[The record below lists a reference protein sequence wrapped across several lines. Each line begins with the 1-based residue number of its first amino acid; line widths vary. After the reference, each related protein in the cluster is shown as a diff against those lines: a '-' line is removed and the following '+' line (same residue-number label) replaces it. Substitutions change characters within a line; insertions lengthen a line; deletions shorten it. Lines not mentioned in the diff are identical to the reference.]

1 MNINDFERI
10 LRAFAD
16 QPNDLHIEGGR
27 LLVEIRDE
35 LIEAHLTNRDGNVWV
50 QEPDAD
56 AISAYRWILRRL
68 ARVDQLADRLLS
80 YTPEEK
86 HFVTPRGLLLDQL
99 DVDPTEADVETSDAM
114 TALTNTLSQR
124 PSGASTVLYLTSD
137 AGEGKTTVVNQ
148 VAREQAKRFK
158 AGDTDWLLLPISLGG
173 RPFLRFDDV
182 VVGELV
188 NRLRFQHLYY
198 EAFLELTKLGVL
210 VPAFDGFE
218 EMFIESS
225 SGEAVSA
232 LGNLVQHLQSSGSVL
247 IAARKAYFEFYS
259 FRTQARL
266 FDAIQSKSVAF
277 SRLALRRWHRKQ
289 FQEYCTLRRLPSS
302 DILYLKVGE
311 RLGQYHPLL
320 TRAVLVEKL
329 VDIAAELPS
338 VDAVLERI
346 GSDPDE
352 YFVEFVTTI
361 IEREAKKKW
370 LDRSGEAARPL
381 LAVED
386 HFDLLAMIAREMW
399 EMRSDALRRDYLE
412 LVTDVFTSDSKFSPD
427 IARQVRKRLPEH
439 SLLALVSGT
448 SDMLAFDHDDFRR
461 FFLGLAL
468 GKLLLGDNDEELVSW
483 LNVAAV
489 PPDAVDA
496 ACRYAARQDIAPGE
510 TIQRVV
516 GIGQQ
521 APTTSYTKENSG
533 SIALALAAHGAGGQV
548 LLAGLVFPPGAL
560 LGIRLEGTRISD
572 CEFQATS
579 LGDARIIDCQFRRCR
594 FHRLE
599 GSAETVGGS
608 TLMDCEVDQW
618 VGDADVGVYEPARVR
633 QALVQEGFIVKTSGT
648 AVPPAGEEESV
659 VDPEAEVAERVLR
672 VFMRATHINDV
683 VFRHKLGQ
691 RANEFFEVVL
701 PKLIAGGIL
710 EQVPYKGSGK
720 GLRYKLNVP
729 MQRIAE
735 VVPATG
741 LSLDHLIRKL
751 GGQSGRGGRVEP

>member
-1 MNINDFERI
+1 MNINDFTRI

-16 QPNDLHIEGGR
+16 QPDNLVIDGGR

-35 LIEAHLTNRDGNVWV
+35 LIEAHLSNKDGTVWV
-50 QEPDAD
+50 QESDDRAR
-56 AISAYRWILRRL
+56 SAYKWITRRL
-68 ARVDQLADRLLS
+68 AKVDQLADRLLS
-80 YTPEEK
+80 YIPEER

-99 DVDPTEADVETSDAM
+99 DIDPTEVDVEKSDAV
-114 TALTNTLSQR
+114 TALIDTLSQR
-124 PSGASTVLYLTSD
+124 PSGESTVLYLTSD
-137 AGEGKTTVVNQ
+137 AGEGKTTVVNH

-158 AGDTDWLLLPISLGG
+158 AGTTNWLLLPISLGG

-198 EAFLELTKLGVL
+198 DAFLELTKLGVL

-266 FDAIQSKSVAF
+266 FDAIQSHSVTF
-277 SRLALRRWHRKQ
+277 SRLTLSRWQREQFQRYCILRGLRRGD
-289 FQEYCTLRRLPSS
+289 TLFH
-302 DILYLKVGE
+302 KVAD
-311 RLGQYHPLL
+311 RLGAEHPLL
-320 TRAVLVEKL
+320 TRAVLVKKL
-329 VDIAAELPS
+329 LDIATELPS
-338 VDAVLERI
+338 VDAILERI

-352 YFVEFVTTI
+352 YFVDFVTTI
-361 IEREAKKKW
+361 VEREAEKKW

-381 LAVED
+381 LTLSD

-427 IARQVRKRLPEH
+427 TARQIRKRLPEH
-439 SLLALVSGT
+439 SLLTLVSGT
-448 SDMLAFDHDDFRR
+448 RDMLAFDHDDFRR
-461 FFLGLAL
+461 FFLGRAL
-468 GKLLLGDNDEELVSW
+468 GRLLLGDRDEELASW

-489 PPDAVDA
+489 PVDTVEA
-496 ACRYAARQDIAPGE
+496 GCRYAAQAGVAADDIIE
-510 TIQRVV
+510 RVV

-521 APTTSYTKENSG
+521 APTTSYTRENSG
-533 SIALALAAHGAGGQV
+533 SIALALAARRTGGDIV
-548 LLAGLVFPPGAL
+548 LNRLVFPPGAL
-560 LGIRLEGTRISD
+560 DGKRLEGIHVSD
-572 CEFQATS
+572 CEFQATG
-579 LGDARIIDCQFRRCR
+579 LKNARIIDCQFRRCR

-599 GSAETVGGS
+599 GSAETVSGS
-608 TLMDCEVDQW
+608 TLEDCEVDQW
-618 VGDADVGVYEPARVR
+618 VGEADVGVYDPARVR
-633 QALVQEGFIVKTSGT
+633 QALIAEGFRVERSDTST
-648 AVPPAGEEESV
+648 PSEGEEGIV
-659 VDPEAEVAERVLR
+659 VDAEAEMAERALR
-672 VFMRATHINDV
+672 MFMRATHINDV

-701 PKLIAGGIL
+701 PRLVAGSIL
-710 EQVPYKGSGK
+710 ERVPYKGSGR
-720 GLRYKLNVP
+720 GSRYKLNVP

-735 VVPATG
+735 VVPARG
-741 LSLDHLIRKL
+741 LTLDEIIGRL
-751 GGQSGRGGRVEP
+751 GGQSNNAND

>member
-1 MNINDFERI
+1 MNINDFTRI

-16 QPNDLHIEGGR
+16 QPNNLDIDEGR

-35 LIEAHLTNRDGNVWV
+35 LIEAHLSNRDGTVWV
-50 QEPDAD
+50 QEPGAS
-56 AISAYRWILRRL
+56 ALSAYKWILRRL

-86 HFVTPRGLLLDQL
+86 HFVTPRGFLLDQL
-99 DVDPTEADVETSDAM
+99 DVDPTEADVETSDAV
-114 TALTNTLSQR
+114 TALIDTLSQR

-137 AGEGKTTVVNQ
+137 AGEGKTTVVNHI
-148 VAREQAKRFK
+148 AREQAKRFK
-158 AGDTDWLLLPISLGG
+158 AGKTTWLLLPISLGG

-218 EMFIESS
+218 EMFVESS

-247 IAARKAYFEFYS
+247 IAARKAYFEFYN

-266 FDAIQSKSVAF
+266 FDAIQSNSVAF
-277 SRLALRRWHRKQ
+277 SRLALRRWQRAQ
-289 FQEYCTLRRLPSS
+289 FQKYCSLRGLRSG
-302 DILYLKVGE
+302 DALYRKVAE
-311 RLGQYHPLL
+311 RLGEKHPLL
-320 TRAVLVEKL
+320 TRAVLVKKL
-329 VDIAAELPS
+329 VDIATELPS

-361 IEREAKKKW
+361 VEREANKKW

-381 LAVED
+381 LTVDD

-427 IARQVRKRLPEH
+427 TARQIRKRLPEH

-448 SDMLAFDHDDFRR
+448 RDMLAFDHDDFRR

-468 GKLLLGDNDEELVSW
+468 GRLLLGDSDEELASW

-489 PPDAVDA
+489 PADAVDA
-496 ACRYAARQDIAPGE
+496 ACRYAARQGMAPGA
-510 TIQRVV
+510 TIERVV

-521 APTTSYTKENSG
+521 APTNSYTKENSG
-533 SIALALAAHGAGGQV
+533 SVALALAAQGTDRDV
-548 LLAGLVFPPGAL
+548 LLDGLVFPPGAL
-560 LGIRLEGTRISD
+560 VGIRLEGIHVSDCDFQATGLKNAGIVD
-572 CEFQATS
+572 CEFRQ
-579 LGDARIIDCQFRRCR
+579 CR

-599 GSAETVGGS
+599 GSAETVRGS
-608 TLMDCEVDQW
+608 TLVDCEVDQW
-618 VGDADVGVYEPARVR
+618 VGEGDVGVYEPARVR
-633 QALVQEGFIVKTSGT
+633 QALIQEGFRVKRSGAT
-648 AVPPAGEEESV
+648 ATPDGEEGFV
-659 VDPEAEVAERVLR
+659 VDAEAEIAERVLR

-683 VFRHKLGQ
+683 VFRNKLGQ

-701 PKLIAGGIL
+701 PRLVAGGIL
-710 EQVPYKGSGK
+710 EQVPYRGSGR
-720 GLRYKLNVP
+720 GMRYKLTVP
-729 MQRIAE
+729 MQRIAD
-735 VVPATG
+735 VVPARG
-741 LSLDHLIRKL
+741 LTLDELIGKL
-751 GGQSGRGGRVEP
+751 GGQSEKGKG